1 MIALPHNF
9 FSALTTFEDENGSFI
24 TLLCSERAH
33 VLPWECF
40 ADTAVSRILCA
51 SDVINKHIPEW
62 FVGSHQHAH
71 ASNKIQRWCRSSPL
85 NTIDEAPMHIAFEMK
100 HVIDSLVA
108 DLTQS
113 QCDEGHFLPLY
124 PNMPYL
130 RNDQF
135 LGTRRA
141 KAHLSSQIIDSN
153 TPPCKVIPL
162 SQLYAPRDA
171 LLTQAMGKE
180 FFFAPDPLLSHI
192 TASLDTQR
200 SCVKF
205 NWLAKALADELAVP
219 IVHLLRANS
228 MVGVDKET

>member
-1 MIALPHNF
+1 MLHLKCSMHWRFIYCIQRRT
-9 FSALTTFEDENGSFI
+9 SA
-24 TLLCSERAH
+24 
-33 VLPWECF
+33 PP
-40 ADTAVSRILCA
+40 AVSRILCA
-51 SDVINKHIPEW
+51 SDVINKHIPEG

-85 NTIDEAPMHIAFEMK
+85 NTIDEAPMHTAFEMK

-180 FFFAPDPLLSHI
+180 FFFCSRSTFVSHNGQPGYP
-192 TASLDTQR
+192 TKL
-200 SCVKF
+200 
-205 NWLAKALADELAVP
+205 
-219 IVHLLRANS
+219 
-228 MVGVDKET
+228 

>member
-1 MIALPHNF
+1 
-9 FSALTTFEDENGSFI
+9 
-24 TLLCSERAH
+24 
-33 VLPWECF
+33 
-40 ADTAVSRILCA
+40 
-51 SDVINKHIPEW
+51 
-62 FVGSHQHAH
+62 
-71 ASNKIQRWCRSSPL
+71 
-85 NTIDEAPMHIAFEMK
+85 
-100 HVIDSLVA
+100 
-108 DLTQS
+108 
-113 QCDEGHFLPLY
+113 
-124 PNMPYL
+124 MPYL

-162 SQLYAPRDA
+162 SQLYAPRGA

-180 FFFAPDPLLSHI
+180 LFFAPDPLLSHI